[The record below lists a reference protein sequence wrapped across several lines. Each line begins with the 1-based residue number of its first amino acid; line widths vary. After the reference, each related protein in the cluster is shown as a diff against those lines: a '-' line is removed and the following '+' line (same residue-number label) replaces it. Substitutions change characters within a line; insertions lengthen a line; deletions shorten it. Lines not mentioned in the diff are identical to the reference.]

1 MMKID
6 LFENTLTYAN
16 IILNMSIV
24 TNKKATLNY
33 EILDN
38 YEGGLELQG
47 FEVKAIRLGR
57 IKFDGSYIIIQNDE
71 VFLKNAEVS
80 PYQPNNIPKDFEPN
94 RLIKILISKK
104 EILKLKHKT
113 EKEGLTLIPL
123 SIFNKNK
130 KLKIDFALAKGK
142 KKHDKRQDIK
152 RREDN
157 IEILRVIKGER

>member
-1 MMKID
+1 
-6 LFENTLTYAN
+6 
-16 IILNMSIV
+16 MSIA

-33 EILDN
+33 EVLDK

-47 FEVKAIRLGR
+47 FEVKSIRMGR
-57 IKFDGSYIIIQNDE
+57 IKFDGSYIIINNDE
-71 VFLKNAEVS
+71 VFLKNAEIA
-80 PYQPNNIPKDFEPN
+80 PYQLNNIPKDFVSN

-104 EILKLKHKT
+104 EILKLKQKT

-152 RREDN
+152 RREDT
-157 IEILRVIKGER
+157 IEILRTIKGER

>member
-1 MMKID
+1 
-6 LFENTLTYAN
+6 
-16 IILNMSIV
+16 MSIA

-33 EILDN
+33 EVLDK
-38 YEGGLELQG
+38 YEGGLELHG
-47 FEVKAIRLGR
+47 FEVKSIRMGR
-57 IKFDGSYIIIQNDE
+57 IKFDGSYIIINNDE
-71 VFLKNAEVS
+71 VFLKNAEIA
-80 PYQPNNIPKDFEPN
+80 PYQPNNIPKDFQPN

-104 EILKLKHKT
+104 EILKLKQKT

-152 RREDN
+152 RREDT
-157 IEILRVIKGER
+157 IEILRTIKGER

>member
-1 MMKID
+1 
-6 LFENTLTYAN
+6 
-16 IILNMSIV
+16 MSIA

-33 EILDN
+33 EVLDK
-38 YEGGLELQG
+38 YEGGLELHG
-47 FEVKAIRLGR
+47 FEVKAIRMGR
-57 IKFDGSYIIIQNDE
+57 IKFDGSYIIINNDE
-71 VFLKNAEVS
+71 VFLKNAEIS
-80 PYQPNNIPKDFEPN
+80 PYQPNNIPKDFQPN

-104 EILKLKHKT
+104 EILKLKQKT

-130 KLKIDFALAKGK
+130 KLKIDFALTKGK

-157 IEILRVIKGER
+157 IEILRTIKGER

>member
-1 MMKID
+1 
-6 LFENTLTYAN
+6 
-16 IILNMSIV
+16 MSIA

-33 EILDN
+33 EVLDK
-38 YEGGLELQG
+38 YEGGLELHG
-47 FEVKAIRLGR
+47 FEVKAIRMGR
-57 IKFDGSYIIIQNDE
+57 IKFDGSYIIINNDE
-71 VFLKNAEVS
+71 VFLKNAEIA
-80 PYQPNNIPKDFEPN
+80 PYQPNNIPKDFQPN

-104 EILKLKHKT
+104 EILKLKQKT

-152 RREDN
+152 RREDT
-157 IEILRVIKGER
+157 IEILRTIKGER

>member
-1 MMKID
+1 
-6 LFENTLTYAN
+6 
-16 IILNMSIV
+16 MSIA

-33 EILDN
+33 EVLDK
-38 YEGGLELQG
+38 YEGGLELHG
-47 FEVKAIRLGR
+47 FEVKAIRMGR
-57 IKFDGSYIIIQNDE
+57 IKFDGSYIIINNDE
-71 VFLKNAEVS
+71 VFLKNAEIA
-80 PYQPNNIPKDFEPN
+80 PYQPNNIPKDFQPN

-104 EILKLKHKT
+104 EILKLKQKT

-157 IEILRVIKGER
+157 IEILRTIKGER

>member
-1 MMKID
+1 
-6 LFENTLTYAN
+6 
-16 IILNMSIV
+16 MSLA

-33 EILDN
+33 EVLDKF
-38 YEGGLELQG
+38 EGGLELSG
-47 FEVKAIRLGR
+47 FEVKSIRIGR
-57 IKFDGSYIIIQNDE
+57 IKFDGSYIIINNDE
-71 VFLKNAEVS
+71 VFLKNAEIA
-80 PYQPNNIPKDFEPN
+80 PYQPNNIPKDFETN

-104 EILKLKHKT
+104 EILKLKQKID
-113 EKEGLTLIPL
+113 KEGLTLIPL

-152 RREDN
+152 KREDS